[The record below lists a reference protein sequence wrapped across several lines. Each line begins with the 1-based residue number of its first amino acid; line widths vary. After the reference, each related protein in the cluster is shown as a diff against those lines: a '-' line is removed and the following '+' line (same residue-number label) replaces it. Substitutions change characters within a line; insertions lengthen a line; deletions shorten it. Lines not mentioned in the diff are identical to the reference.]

1 MVAAMAV
8 AAIRVDNLLI
18 MLISLWL
25 KKALARLANT

>member
-25 KKALARLANT
+25 KKALAHLADT